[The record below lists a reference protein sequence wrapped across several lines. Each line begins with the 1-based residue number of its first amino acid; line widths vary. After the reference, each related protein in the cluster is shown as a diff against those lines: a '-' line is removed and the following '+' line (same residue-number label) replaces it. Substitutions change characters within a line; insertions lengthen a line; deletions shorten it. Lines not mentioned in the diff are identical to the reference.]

1 MALNLERARR
11 RLMAVG
17 IEEER
22 ADAIA
27 DVVADATDDLATKQD
42 LAEVKA
48 ELKQDI
54 AELKVGIAELRAEL
68 YRALWRLG
76 IGLILAGTALLGIQT
91 AILVALLG

>member
-17 IEEER
+17 IEGDR

-42 LAEVKA
+42 
-48 ELKQDI
+48 I
-54 AELKVGIAELRAEL
+54 AEFKAGI
-68 YRALWRLG
+68 YRALWLQSG
-76 IGLILAGTALLGIQT
+76 VLLTALLGF
-91 AILVALLG
+91 AGLILTGIRLWT